1 MSTKYY
7 IKELEETII
16 RLIKERDNAIERIQQ
31 LEKENEAIKKRL
43 FFYENPH
50 TPPSVKNLK
59 KEFAKKNKISH
70 KKQGAPKGHR
80 GATRKRPEPT
90 EFVHVTAKC
99 CPKCR
104 HPVGKPTRTETKVI
118 EELVKPPEI
127 KAIQFDIDIYE
138 CEKCKFVFTA
148 KHEDCPQEGNFG
160 VFLLLYITMLKF
172 YLRGVIRKIQ
182 EFLLV
187 GNSFEISVKGIHD
200 ILLRVGKSCKKGYC
214 KIKKRI
220 KNSKWVH
227 IDETTMKVDGNNWWL
242 WIFRSSEGEILVV
255 IRNSR
260 GRKVVHEILGKDYD
274 RPIIVDG
281 WNAYKGFKITQ
292 RCWVHL
298 LREVDE
304 FKKFHFGKMLSE
316 IIHGKFKELKEF
328 LARDPNMKERK
339 NQKKIWDREMEELVD
354 QFIGCKKLEGPVGYI
369 KNGLG
374 NWHTC
379 LLYPGM
385 DPTNNLAEQ
394 AIREH
399 VLVRKIIGTF
409 HSEKGS
415 ENYQYIASLLATWR
429 LQGKNGFEEMEQVL
443 RKELCLS

>member
-1 MSTKYY
+1 MRTENY

-16 RLIKERDNAIERIQQ
+16 KLIKERDNAIERIQQ

-59 KEFAKKNKISH
+59 KEFAKKNKKSH

-80 GATRKRPEPT
+80 GATRKRPEPM
-90 EFVHVTAKC
+90 EFVYVTAKF

-104 HPVGKPTRTETKVI
+104 HPVGEPIRIETKVI

-127 KAIQFDIDIYE
+127 KVIQFEINTYE

-148 KHEDCPQEGNFG
+148 KHEGCPQEGNFG
-160 VFLLLYITMLKF
+160 VFLMLYITMLKF

-200 ILLRVGKSCKKGYC
+200 ILLRVGESCKKGYD
-214 KIKKRI
+214 KIKKHIR
-220 KNSKWVH
+220 NSRWVH
-227 IDETTMKVDGNNWWL
+227 IDETSMKVDGNNWWL

-255 IRNSR
+255 IRHSR
-260 GRKVVHEILGKDYD
+260 GKKVVHEILGKDYNC
-274 RPIIVDG
+274 PIIVDG
-281 WNAYKGFKITQ
+281 WNAYKGFKIIQ

-304 FKKFHFGKMLSE
+304 SKKFHFGKMLSE
-316 IIHGKFKELKEF
+316 IIHRKYKELKEF
-328 LARDPNMKERK
+328 LAKNPNMAERRNRKE
-339 NQKKIWDREMEELVD
+339 IWDKEMEELVN
-354 QFIGCKKLEGPVGYI
+354 QFIGCKKLERPVNYI

-374 NWHTC
+374 NWYTC

-399 VLVRKIIGTF
+399 VLVRKIIGSF

-429 LQGKNGFEEMEQVL
+429 LQNKNGFKEMEQVL